1 MIASLNQIVPRLKK
15 LLLMLSSERDGEIV
29 NAARLIGTT
38 LRGVGADWHDLVAG
52 LLTSARTATQ
62 SAPNDRELNWHA
74 MREFCLQHS
83 ELLRPREF
91 EFVTGLG
98 NWRGQLTE
106 RQSAWLNAI
115 HARVRR
121 AAA

>member
-29 NAARLIGTT
+29 NAARLINTT

-62 SAPNDRELNWHA
+62 SAPNDRELNW
-74 MREFCLQHS
+74 
-83 ELLRPREF
+83 PREL